1 MIFKR
6 AFSIQSGHKPDYII
20 LGVMLFLLLAGFLAL
35 ASASSD
41 IGKIRFDDTSY
52 YLKQQLL
59 KGLLPG
65 LIGFAIGYFIYYRRW
80 KKLALYL
87 FLANIVLL
95 ILVFAPGIGMEI
107 KGSHRWIN
115 LGAFSFQP
123 SELLKITY
131 ILYIASLFSSAR
143 IKQMGG
149 GWKTYGIFVL
159 VSTLTGFLIFLQPA
173 TTMAIMIILAGVI
186 VYFLSGKSFQQ
197 VAQIVTTIVGAL
209 LVIAMLAVITPYR
222 LARIA
227 PYWNPIAEK
236 YFPSAMIKGG
246 QNDSFHVNQALMAIG
261 TGGITGVGFGK
272 STSKYSI
279 LPEPMGDSIFA
290 VIAEEFGFV
299 GSVILIVLFL
309 VLFWRCTRL
318 VTKSNDDFAKLA
330 VAGFISIIAIQMI
343 THVGANTGLF
353 PYTGVPLPFVSYGG
367 TALAVTLTMMGII
380 SNVSRHSSLL

>member
-159 VSTLTGFLIFLQPA
+159 VSTLTGLLIFLQPA